1 MSKSEPAIQMNE
13 IAKLFSKKSVLASI
27 DGSIEQGKAVGLLGE
42 NGSGK
47 TTLFR
52 ILLDAL
58 IPDRGEFLIF
68 GKRPDGTGAIR
79 NQIGYISEK
88 PAFHLFMNVGEVLK
102 FRSQLYNKW
111 NFEFAAAS
119 ADRLKL
125 DFSTKIS
132 AASKGTLAKLAWI
145 CATAH
150 EPHLMLLDEPTSGLD
165 LLVRESV
172 LNGLIQQL
180 HEEGKTIFVANHRM
194 EEMMNLLDELWL
206 LAGGKI
212 IRKVNLDDL
221 KNSARRITGRLRKE
235 IPVNLKIFEE
245 HRTGGLV
252 SWLTLDRETL
262 AAIQELALLDQMEV
276 SAISA
281 ETSLKVLLKEGQ

>member
-1 MSKSEPAIQMNE
+1 MSKSEPAIQMSG
-13 IAKLFSKKSVLASI
+13 IAKSFGKKSVLASI

-58 IPDRGEFLIF
+58 MPNHGEFLIF
-68 GKRPDGTGAIR
+68 GMRPDGTGAIR
-79 NQIGYISEK
+79 NQIGYIPER
-88 PAFHLFMNVGEVLK
+88 PAFHLFMTTGEVLK
-102 FRSQLYNKW
+102 FRSKLYNNW
-111 NFEFAAAS
+111 NFEFVAAS
-119 ADRLKL
+119 TNRLKL
-125 DFSTKIS
+125 DLNTKIS

-145 CATAH
+145 CATAYDSR
-150 EPHLMLLDEPTSGLD
+150 LLLLDEPTSGLD

-180 HEEGKTIFVANHRM
+180 QEQGKTIVVANHRM

-221 KNSARRITGRLRKE
+221 RNSARRITGRLRKE
-235 IPVNLKIFEE
+235 IPGNLKIFEE

-276 SAISA
+276 SAISP